1 MTNHEE
7 TDRDDIEKVR
17 QEIMRFRELLDIM
30 RQKLEDGDRAYTQ
43 LLAKYSVGDAK
54 TLKHKDL
61 QWKVAERIIHDL
73 APLSKAVMRARFD
86 ARELEHNFEELYDII
101 VSSPEAKGES

>member
-1 MTNHEE
+1 MTNNEE

-17 QEIMRFRELLDIM
+17 QEIMRFRELLDVM
-30 RQKLEDGDRAYTQ
+30 RQKLDDGDRAYTQ
-43 LLAKYSVGDAK
+43 LLSKYSAEDAK

-61 QWKVAERIIHDL
+61 QWKVAEQIIHDL

-86 ARELEHNFEELYDII
+86 ARELERNFEELYDII